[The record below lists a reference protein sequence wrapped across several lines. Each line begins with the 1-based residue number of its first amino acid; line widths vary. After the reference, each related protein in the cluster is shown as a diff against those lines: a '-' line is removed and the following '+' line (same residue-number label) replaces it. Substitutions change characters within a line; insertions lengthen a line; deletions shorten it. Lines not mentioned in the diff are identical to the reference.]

1 MSSRA
6 MQPIN
11 HLNLV
16 GHFTCHTVT
25 LKTVPMF
32 GHLGEI
38 DQLCNGK
45 KLQKLVEIGGW

>member
-1 MSSRA
+1 
-6 MQPIN
+6 MQDFGAHSQSGNVTKGSLYVSIIQ
-11 HLNLV
+11 
-16 GHFTCHTVT
+16 VT

-45 KLQKLVEIGGW
+45 KLQN